1 MEVKLTAEESE
12 KMFHDA
18 LCNEGGCFRSSG
30 CELDWNEKDYKK
42 AKRSLQSKNKNA
54 SICIEDVLVEIL
66 RIGGKLKVNDVEGRG
81 EYTREITLK
90 DVHERVQK
98 SPMNCIMALSE
109 DGDGGDCWTAFAVL
123 QTVFFEEEVFG

>member
-1 MEVKLTAEESE
+1 MEVKMTKEESE

-18 LCNEGGCFRSSG
+18 LCNEGGCFASAG
-30 CELDWNEKDYKK
+30 CELDWDEKEYKK
-42 AKRSLQSKNKNA
+42 AKASLQSKNKDE
-54 SICIEDVLVEIL
+54 SICIEDVLLEIL
-66 RIGGKLKVNDVEGRG
+66 RIGGKLKVNDIEGDG
-81 EYTREITLK
+81 ENSKEITLK

-123 QTVFFEEEVFG
+123 QTVFFEQEIYG